1 MPSLREL
8 HFRVYWQAAWNRG
21 YLQNFRLDY
30 LSTLREIQVGLWYLD
45 RVGKMEAL
53 LKRTADDHPN
63 RPALHIL
70 VGGSPGG
77 RGKLLY
83 QGRNGGMHA

>member
-1 MPSLREL
+1 
-8 HFRVYWQAAWNRG
+8 
-21 YLQNFRLDY
+21 
-30 LSTLREIQVGLWYLD
+30 
-45 RVGKMEAL
+45 MEAL

-63 RPALHIL
+63 RPTLHIL